1 MNSFQLHRRF
11 EAKADAK
18 VMQKTIPAK
27 YFRDYFSKNSKVFA
41 FLDDLR
47 KIRHKKDM
55 NQVEKVQKQTKKRQV
70 TDKAQKTFFKSR
82 EHMPYK

>member
-1 MNSFQLHRRF
+1 
-11 EAKADAK
+11 
-18 VMQKTIPAK
+18 
-27 YFRDYFSKNSKVFA
+27 
-41 FLDDLR
+41 
-47 KIRHKKDM
+47 M